1 MLVYPQLHVGNN
13 NNITCLHCAF
23 THMHTFDFIN
33 DVSGY

>member
-1 MLVYPQLHVGNN
+1 MLVYPQLGNN
-13 NNITCLHCAF
+13 NNITRLHCAF